1 MHYGKKHHA
10 LQHLDLSDKKQKR
23 CSQGDRFIP
32 NRGASHLD
40 MTAVKQLSPSC
51 SPSPMFLFSVDEDCD
66 LFKGESNNVNAGK
79 RSPMSS
85 PRTPRM
91 LKFQSQTDYSGPSQL
106 LVPGG
111 FQGSSNIALTPKRK
125 KEFEFP
131 CKILTAPNVTD
142 CELLHPIDWSKKNMI
157 CVALEDMLAIAKIN
171 SDDPDT
177 CLSPETMEIPLDAG
191 ASSYISACAWDEQGD
206 LLAVGFEVFLGL
218 IDPVTL
224 KVIHRIKDDG
234 VMSLH
239 WRSSLLACGSS
250 FGTLKLF
257 DSRKKLEPVLNQKLD
272 RNCILKVLWRSDG
285 KIALGTTSGYV
296 KVYDIRNSSNPL
308 AAIHA
313 HSKKVKAL
321 AWCPWE
327 TFKLASGGINAEDTS
342 VKIVDIDKGIVVET
356 FETGGPVVSII
367 WNEEYKEIS
376 TALLNGNNTIKL
388 WKACDFSLVGALGCP
403 SAHQDKIISTVQ
415 SWNGTSIASLSCDE
429 TICIWKCWPK
439 FSRKQNHEVR
449 SPIALTLR

>member
-1 MHYGKKHHA
+1 
-10 LQHLDLSDKKQKR
+10 
-23 CSQGDRFIP
+23 
-32 NRGASHLD
+32 
-40 MTAVKQLSPSC
+40 
-51 SPSPMFLFSVDEDCD
+51 
-66 LFKGESNNVNAGK
+66 
-79 RSPMSS
+79 
-85 PRTPRM
+85 
-91 LKFQSQTDYSGPSQL
+91 
-106 LVPGG
+106 
-111 FQGSSNIALTPKRK
+111 
-125 KEFEFP
+125 
-131 CKILTAPNVTD
+131 
-142 CELLHPIDWSKKNMI
+142 
-157 CVALEDMLAIAKIN
+157 
-171 SDDPDT
+171 
-177 CLSPETMEIPLDAG
+177 
-191 ASSYISACAWDEQGD
+191 
-206 LLAVGFEVFLGL
+206 
-218 IDPVTL
+218 
-224 KVIHRIKDDG
+224 
-234 VMSLH
+234 MSLH

-313 HSKKVKAL
+313 HSKKVK
-321 AWCPWE
+321 
-327 TFKLASGGINAEDTS
+327 
-342 VKIVDIDKGIVVET
+342 
-356 FETGGPVVSII
+356 VVSII

>member
-1 MHYGKKHHA
+1 MCFPVAACAKE
-10 LQHLDLSDKKQKR
+10 QK
-23 CSQGDRFIP
+23 SSMQRFIP

-239 WRSSLLACGSS
+239 WRSSLLACLVRGATTRQRVYSVACMAVDVARATTGSNLGSS

-403 SAHQDKIISTVQ
+403 S
-415 SWNGTSIASLSCDE
+415 
-429 TICIWKCWPK
+429 
-439 FSRKQNHEVR
+439 
-449 SPIALTLR
+449 